1 MDRTVCFILGIAA
14 GIGWYKFYILYTIDR
29 ITNTACDYCSFAV
42 KRREMREMFF
52 GRKGERHGR
61 KK

>member
-1 MDRTVCFILGIAA
+1 MDRVVCFILGIAA

-52 GRKGERHGR
+52 GRK
-61 KK
+61 K